1 VRAIICLL
9 QSFIQRGPSR
19 PTMSL
24 SCSLDTRPFQGLVS
38 ALNKRLFTANN
49 NSSSSNNSTN
59 AQFTNDS
66 IAEQLYAGLEL
77 ERAEIDLEISSIEQ
91 VGAPNIVRLPPLIS
105 HAGDF

>member
-9 QSFIQRGPSR
+9 QSWIQRGPSR
-19 PTMSL
+19 PTKSH